1 MTTKDRRA
9 RELQE
14 TREKILDAAREMFA
28 EDGFEA
34 VTMRAIAERIE
45 FTPTAIYHHFKNKNA
60 LLNEI
65 CMLDFQMLAQ
75 HFNTSVAAADPV
87 RRILAV
93 GDAYLHF
100 AEKHPSQY
108 RFMFMTFIPANE
120 IDPEYVADSRGNP
133 ERDAYAFLRE
143 ACREAIASGA
153 LRPESTDADE
163 LSQIL
168 WGGVHGMI
176 SLRMVKTH
184 QISAHDSWI
193 PWRDLRTAA
202 VRGMRI
208 MLRGVLRDPSKV
220 EL

>member
-28 EDGFEA
+28 DDGFDS

-60 LLNEI
+60 LLTEI
-65 CMLDFQMLAQ
+65 CMRDFQMLAQ
-75 HFNTSVAAADPV
+75 HFNASVAAADPV
-87 RRILAV
+87 QRILAV
-93 GDAYLHF
+93 GEAYLEF

-108 RFMFMTFIPANE
+108 RFMFMTFTPS
-120 IDPEYVADSRGNP
+120 PEMDEEYIAGSRGNP

-153 LRPESTDADE
+153 LRPEVADADE
-163 LSQIL
+163 LAQIL

-176 SLRMVKTH
+176 SLRMVKMH
-184 QISAHDSWI
+184 QINVDDSWI
-193 PWRDLRTAA
+193 PWRELRASA
-202 VRGMRI
+202 IRGMRI
-208 MLRGVLRDPSKV
+208 MLRGILRDPSKV